1 MTELVRERYLS
12 QIRPFYHDHGMIK
25 VLVGLRRSGKSV
37 LMSQIERELIAQGIE
52 KQNIVSLDLDDR
64 VYRNITA
71 AESLERCIDDGFRFS
86 DGPHYLLI
94 DEVQNVEGFET
105 LLNGYRNEGVSV
117 FITGS
122 NSYLLSGELTTKLTG
137 RYIEFRILP
146 FSYREVQEYRKLN
159 GIETDDRKDFNEY
172 LIYGGFPKRF
182 EYSDHP
188 TQEKYVDSIL
198 EETKEKDILTR
209 SNIRDRHLLD
219 VLVRFIS
226 SVPSQEI
233 SSPSI
238 SNYLRKEG
246 LNTKPATVQKYLDL
260 IFSSNISS
268 KCQRFDVIGK
278 KALKTLYKSYLA
290 DMSLHTFESGRKD
303 RLDYGMLVEN
313 IVYNEL
319 ISRGYK
325 LMVGKKGPYEI
336 DFVVFSGLKKAYVQV
351 AFSIADPEVRKREI
365 RPLLGMKDNYP
376 KYLITMDPLVMEEE
390 GIHILNLVDDLL
402 LGEGFK
408 F

>member
-71 AESLERCIDDGFRFS
+71 AESLERCIDDRFRFS

-268 KCQRFDVIGK
+268 KCQRFDVVGK

-290 DMSLHTFESGRKD
+290 DMSLYTFESGRKD

-319 ISRGYK
+319 ISRGNK

-376 KYLITMDPLVMEEE
+376 KYLVTMDPLVIEEE